1 GEKMT
6 INKPA
11 KCGTL
16 ESNDIFI
23 MLTPSESGIVIEL
36 ESVVE
41 KQFGNHI
48 RKIIEAKIKD
58 MGITS
63 VLVKAQ
69 DKGALDYTIRAR
81 VEGAIKRGC

>member
-1 GEKMT
+1 MT
-6 INKPA
+6 INKPT

-23 MLTPSESGIVIEL
+23 MLTPSENGIVIEL

-48 RKIIEAKIKD
+48 KKVIEEKLKE

-81 VEGAIKRGC
+81 IEGAVKRGR

>member
-1 GEKMT
+1 MT
-6 INKPA
+6 INKPT

-23 MLTPSESGIVIEL
+23 MLTPRENGIVIEL

-48 RKIIEAKIKD
+48 KKVIEEKLKE

-81 VEGAIKRGC
+81 IEGAVKRGR

>member
-1 GEKMT
+1 MT
-6 INKPA
+6 INKPV

-16 ESNDIFI
+16 ESNDIFV
-23 MLTPSESGIVIEL
+23 MLAPNENGIVIEL

-41 KQFGNHI
+41 KQFGAHI
-48 RKIIEAKIKD
+48 KNVIEEKLKE
-58 MGITS
+58 MGIVS

-81 VEGAIKRGC
+81 IEGAVKRSY

>member
-1 GEKMT
+1 MT

-16 ESNDIFI
+16 ESNDIFV
-23 MLTPSESGIVIEL
+23 MLTPSENGISIEL

-48 RKIIEAKIKD
+48 KMVIEEKLKE

-81 VEGAIKRGC
+81 IEGAVKRG

>member
-1 GEKMT
+1 MKIEK
-6 INKPA
+6 PS

-23 MLTPSESGIVIEL
+23 LIFPNENGIIIEL

-41 KQFGNHI
+41 KQFGEHI
-48 RKIIEAKIKD
+48 KKVILDKLKELNVETA
-58 MGITS
+58 
-63 VLVKAQ
+63 LVKAQ

-81 VEGAIKRGC
+81 VEGAVKRGVKSL

>member
-1 GEKMT
+1 MT

-16 ESNDIFI
+16 ESNDIFV
-23 MLTPSESGIVIEL
+23 MLTPSENGISIEL

-48 RKIIEAKIKD
+48 KVVIEEKLKE

-81 VEGAIKRGC
+81 IEGAVKRGC